1 MKKNINL
8 PVWLPKR
15 KNCTY
20 CLYCGHM
27 FVEEGVLMRHMKDS
41 YTIFIEKLE
50 GKRSFWRVIFK
61 LITKRV

>member
-1 MKKNINL
+1 
-8 PVWLPKR
+8 
-15 KNCTY
+15 
-20 CLYCGHM
+20 M